1 MRIHWLWLAT
11 RPGLSDRKKMA
22 ILKAFPDP
30 EDVYL
35 ADEKELSVISGL
47 TEEEQESLLDKD
59 LKEAEK
65 ILETCG
71 EKDIEICVFS
81 DENYP
86 YRLKNIDDPPLV
98 LYYRGQFPDFE
109 KAPAIGTVGTRSASV
124 YGLTAAKQLGFQIAR
139 CGAILVS
146 GIAKGIDAATMEGAL
161 KAGGT
166 VVGILGNGADVVY
179 PTCNRFLFAD
189 TRRHG
194 CLISEFPPG
203 TPPMKWNF
211 PKRNRIISGLCNG
224 VLVVEAPAGS
234 GALIT
239 ARHALEQGR
248 DVFAV
253 PGNVGVDTSEG
264 TNELLRSGA
273 ILARDG
279 WDVVGE
285 YEMLYPDAVRRFD
298 PRQTPMGMLV
308 QESGE
313 PEAKVAQTTKKPEK
327 TGRSG
332 KKKEKEPVDKKE
344 KQPYSDLSAR
354 LASLTEEER
363 LLVEKME
370 KECLVDDLIAQTGLP
385 AGKVLATL
393 TVLEV
398 RGFVTRLPGR
408 RVKRKG

>member
-1 MRIHWLWLAT
+1 
-11 RPGLSDRKKMA
+11 
-22 ILKAFPDP
+22 
-30 EDVYL
+30 
-35 ADEKELSVISGL
+35 
-47 TEEEQESLLDKD
+47 
-59 LKEAEK
+59 
-65 ILETCG
+65 
-71 EKDIEICVFS
+71 
-81 DENYP
+81 
-86 YRLKNIDDPPLV
+86 
-98 LYYRGQFPDFE
+98 
-109 KAPAIGTVGTRSASV
+109 
-124 YGLTAAKQLGFQIAR
+124 
-139 CGAILVS
+139 
-146 GIAKGIDAATMEGAL
+146 
-161 KAGGT
+161 
-166 VVGILGNGADVVY
+166 
-179 PTCNRFLFAD
+179 
-189 TRRHG
+189 
-194 CLISEFPPG
+194 
-203 TPPMKWNF
+203 MKWNF